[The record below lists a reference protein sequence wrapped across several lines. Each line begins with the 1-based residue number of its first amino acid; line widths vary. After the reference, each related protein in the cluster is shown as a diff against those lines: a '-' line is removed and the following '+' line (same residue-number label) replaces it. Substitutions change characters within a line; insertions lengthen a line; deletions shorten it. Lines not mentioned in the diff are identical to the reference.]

1 MRTVQLLG
9 SGNGWIK
16 HNDSHQDSFLH
27 ACTID
32 EYNMQS
38 CSYHCS
44 RTIAL
49 INEYMIIFF
58 SV

>member
-1 MRTVQLLG
+1 MTYIRTP
-9 SGNGWIK
+9 SYM
-16 HNDSHQDSFLH
+16 HY
-27 ACTID
+27 ID
-32 EYNMQS
+32 QYNMQS

-49 INEYMIIFF
+49 INEYMINFF